1 MVISKLMRAWPLA
14 ESARRTERGL
24 NTSSRERIHMSQPLD
39 LTTVAGH
46 RARTTF
52 KDLWQAQLER
62 WYAHPGLYRWSLS
75 NPLTRWLTRRRTH
88 KLFDLMSGFVHSQ
101 VLLACVRLD
110 LFRALH
116 HAPADLAE
124 LARRTKLA
132 PSVLQRLLLSAVA
145 LGLLEQRSHGRYGLG
160 PLGVPLAQH
169 EGIAQM
175 IEHNHLLYQDMQDPL
190 HFLGD
195 AWRGGMADYWPYAHA
210 KSAPTPDANGVDKF
224 TRYSELMAA
233 SQGFVVQEILSSYFF
248 GEHRCVLDVGAGR
261 GRFVCELAAHAPHL
275 NFMMFDL
282 PPVLSL
288 ARENLQVKGL
298 SDRVSLCPGSFL
310 DDPLPQGADLISLV
324 RVAHDHPDAVVRQ
337 ILQKAYDAL
346 PVGGSILLAEPMAQS
361 EHEGGS
367 NDASVDAYFHFYL
380 LAMGDGRLRTPQEL
394 MDMMKAAGFTHVERV
409 PNAMPI
415 HAQILLGRKS
425 KCLPVG
431 IEKSV
436 N

>member
-1 MVISKLMRAWPLA
+1 
-14 ESARRTERGL
+14 
-24 NTSSRERIHMSQPLD
+24 MSHPLD
-39 LTTVAGH
+39 LAALGNAKPTL
-46 RARTTF
+46 

-62 WYAHPGLYRWSLS
+62 WYAHPGLYRWSLG
-75 NPLTRWLTRRRTH
+75 NPLTRWLTRRRTR
-88 KLFDLMSGFVHSQ
+88 KLFDLMAGFVHSQ

-116 HAPADLAE
+116 HAPAALAE
-124 LARRTKLA
+124 LAHRTKID

-145 LGLLEQRSHGRYGLG
+145 LGLLEQRSQGRYGLG

-169 EGIAQM
+169 EGIVRM

-190 HFLGD
+190 QFLGN
-195 AWRGGMADYWPYAHA
+195 AWCGGMADYWPYAHA
-210 KSAPTPDANGVDKF
+210 KTLHKPDANGVDKF

-248 GEHRCVLDVGAGR
+248 SEHRCVLDVGAGR
-261 GRFVCELAAHAPHL
+261 GRFVSELAAHAPHL
-275 NFMMFDL
+275 KFMLFDL
-282 PPVLSL
+282 PPVLSQTQDIM
-288 ARENLQVKGL
+288 RTKGL
-298 SDRVSLCPGSFL
+298 SDRVSLYPGSFL
-310 DDPLPQGADLISLV
+310 DDPLPQGADLITLV

-337 ILQKAYDAL
+337 ILKKAYDAL
-346 PVGGSILLAEPMAQS
+346 PIGGTLLLAEPMALS
-361 EHEGGS
+361 EPYGNS
-367 NDASVDAYFHFYL
+367 DDASVDAYFHFYL

-394 MDMMKAAGFTHVERV
+394 MAMMQAAGFTHVERV

-425 KCLPVG
+425 KCLPFDSG
-431 IEKSV
+431 KNV